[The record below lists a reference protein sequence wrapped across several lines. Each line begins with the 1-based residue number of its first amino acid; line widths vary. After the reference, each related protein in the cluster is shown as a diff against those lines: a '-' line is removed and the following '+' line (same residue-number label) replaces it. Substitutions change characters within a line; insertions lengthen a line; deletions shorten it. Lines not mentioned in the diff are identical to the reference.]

1 MAFNARNEGII
12 LAKMIKSMLKLLLDD
27 DSNKSII
34 PVQRKKVMDAMR
46 ESATKLAENLTADD
60 KKQLSKIKSTTEDLV
75 DDLEYGLGP
84 IFALPRKD
92 ITKEELY
99 KESYDSLREYWEQKT
114 KIRTLASVKEMTNPI
129 LSSIG

>member
-12 LAKMIKSMLKLLLDD
+12 LAKMIKSMLKLLLDQ
-27 DSNKSII
+27 DSNKSKI
-34 PVQRKKVMDAMR
+34 PVERKKVKAAMR